1 VKYQPRV
8 YSIKINAT
16 MENLIMTGAEILLGT
31 LAANGVEVCFMNP
44 GTSEMHFV
52 AALDKVEGCRGVL
65 CLFEGVCAGAADG
78 YARMTGRPAA
88 TLVHLGPGLGNALA
102 NFHNARKARSPVVS
116 IVGEHTRSHLT
127 YDAPL
132 SADVAAF
139 ARPVSEYVRTVMEP
153 DDVGRAASE
162 TIAAAIAPPGQVATL
177 IIPADLSWSEAKGCG
192 PVIARPPRKLPSQ
205 HTISGVA
212 RRITSRAGLLLG
224 GTAVN
229 DRALLAAGKLA
240 EHTGVRVFMDRY
252 APRLACGRGRF
263 TPTRIPYFPE
273 AALPL
278 LADLEHL
285 ILVESQAPVTFF
297 GYPESPSYLLPET
310 CEVVT
315 LAERTE
321 DGTGAVE
328 ALMEECGAGS
338 ARFAATRPV
347 SASVHTDGP
356 LTAKSIGAVVAALL
370 PQSAIVSDE
379 MISVG
384 GDVLPY
390 LINAAP
396 HDELPVTG
404 GSIGQGIPVALGA
417 AMACPDRKVVVLQA
431 DGSAM
436 YTLQALWTIA
446 RENLDV
452 VTVIFANR
460 RYRILDVEM
469 RRTGAHGY
477 GERAN
482 QMIDIGRPD
491 LDWVK
496 LSTGMGVAAT
506 RATTA
511 KKFESQ
517 FRAAM
522 KEKGPRLIEAVID

>member
-1 VKYQPRV
+1 
-8 YSIKINAT
+8 
-16 MENLIMTGAEILLGT
+16 MTGAEILLQT

-52 AALDKVEGCRGVL
+52 AALDRVDGCRGVL

-139 ARPVSEYVRTVMEP
+139 ARPVSEYVCTVMEA
-153 DDVGRAASE
+153 DDVGRAAAE

-192 PVIARPPRKLPSQ
+192 PVIARPPLKLPSQ
-205 HTISGVA
+205 QTISSVA
-212 RRITSRAGLLLG
+212 QRMNSRGGILLG
-224 GTAVN
+224 GAAVN
-229 DRALLAAGKLA
+229 ERGLLAAGRLA
-240 EHTGVRVFMDRY
+240 VRTGVRVFMDRY

-263 TPTRIPYFPE
+263 APTRIPYFPE

-278 LADLEHL
+278 LADLESL

-297 GYPESPSYLLPET
+297 GYPESPSYLLPEA
-310 CEVVT
+310 CQVT
-315 LAERTE
+315 PLAERGQ
-321 DGTGAVE
+321 DGTGALE
-328 ALMEECGAGS
+328 ALVAECGAERASIFS
-338 ARFAATRPV
+338 ARSLTV
-347 SASVHTDGP
+347 SASTAEA
-356 LTAKSIGAVVAALL
+356 LTAKSIGAVVAMHL
-370 PQSAIVSDE
+370 PEGAIVSDE

-390 LINAAP
+390 LIDAAP

-506 RATTA
+506 RATTVA
-511 KKFESQ
+511 EFSKQ
-517 FRAAM
+517 FGAAM
-522 KEKGPRLIEAVID
+522 AERGASLIEAVID

>member
-1 VKYQPRV
+1 
-8 YSIKINAT
+8 
-16 MENLIMTGAEILLGT
+16 
-31 LAANGVEVCFMNP
+31 
-44 GTSEMHFV
+44 
-52 AALDKVEGCRGVL
+52 
-65 CLFEGVCAGAADG
+65 
-78 YARMTGRPAA
+78 
-88 TLVHLGPGLGNALA
+88 
-102 NFHNARKARSPVVS
+102 
-116 IVGEHTRSHLT
+116 
-127 YDAPL
+127 
-132 SADVAAF
+132 
-139 ARPVSEYVRTVMEP
+139 MEP

-162 TIAAAIAPPGQVATL
+162 AIAAAITPPGQVSTL
-177 IIPADLSWSEAKGCG
+177 ILPADLSWSESKGCG
-192 PVIARPPRKLPSQ
+192 GVVARPARKLPSQ
-205 HTISGVA
+205 QTISSVA
-212 RRITSRAGLLLG
+212 RRMAARTGVLLG

-229 DRALLAAGKLA
+229 DRSLRAAQKLSA
-240 EHTGVRVFMDRY
+240 STGVRVFMDRY

-263 TPTRIPYFPE
+263 TPIRIPYFPE

-278 LADLEHL
+278 LTDLQHL

-297 GYPESPSYLLPET
+297 GYPDSPSYLLPES
-310 CEVVT
+310 CEVTT
-315 LAERTE
+315 LAERSE
-321 DGTGAVE
+321 DGTGALE
-328 ALMEECGAGS
+328 ALLEECGAGS
-338 ARFAATRPV
+338 AGIAATQ
-347 SASVHTDGP
+347 SAPASIPSDGP
-356 LTAKSIGAVVAALL
+356 LTAKAIGAVVAMYL
-370 PQSAIVSDE
+370 PEGAIVSDE

-384 GDVLPY
+384 GDVLPA

-446 RENLDV
+446 RETLDV

-482 QMIDIGRPD
+482 EMIDIGQPD

-496 LSTGMGVAAT
+496 LSEGMGVAAS
-506 RATTA
+506 RANTVA
-511 KKFESQ
+511 KFVLQ
-517 FRAAM
+517 FRVAM

>member
-1 VKYQPRV
+1 
-8 YSIKINAT
+8 
-16 MENLIMTGAEILLGT
+16 MTGAEILLKT
-31 LAANGVEVCFMNP
+31 LAGNGVEVCFMNP

-52 AALDKVEGCRGVL
+52 AALDKVAGYRGVL

-139 ARPVSEYVRTVMEP
+139 ARPVSDYVRTVMEP
-153 DDVGRAASE
+153 DDVGRSASE

-205 HTISGVA
+205 QTISSVA
-212 RRITSRAGLLLG
+212 QRMNSRAGLLLG

-229 DRALLAAGKLA
+229 DRALLAARRLEA
-240 EHTGVRVFMDRY
+240 STGVRVFMDRY
-252 APRLACGRGRF
+252 APRLACGRGRLA
-263 TPTRIPYFPE
+263 PTRIPYFPE

-278 LADLEHL
+278 LADLQHL

-297 GYPESPSYLLPET
+297 GYPDSPSYLLPES
-310 CEVVT
+310 CEVTT

-321 DGTGAVE
+321 DGTGALE
-328 ALMEECGAGS
+328 ALVDECGAEE
-338 ARFAATRPV
+338 AIFEPH
-347 SASVHTDGP
+347 SVAISIHTSEP
-356 LTAKSIGAVVAALL
+356 LTAKTIGAVVAMYL
-370 PQSAIVSDE
+370 PEGAIVSDE

-384 GDVLPY
+384 GDVLPH
-390 LINAAP
+390 LIKAAP
-396 HDELPVTG
+396 HEELPVTG

-436 YTLQALWTIA
+436 YTLQALWTIS
-446 RENLDV
+446 RENLDI

-482 QMIDIGRPD
+482 QMIDIGQPD

-496 LSTGMGVAAT
+496 LSEGMGVSASRAAT
-506 RATTA
+506 VA
-511 KKFESQ
+511 KFESQ

-522 KEKGPRLIEAVID
+522 KEKGPRLIEAVIE

>member
-1 VKYQPRV
+1 
-8 YSIKINAT
+8 
-16 MENLIMTGAEILLGT
+16 MENLIMTGAEILLKT
-31 LAANGVEVCFMNP
+31 LAGNGVEVCFMNP

-52 AALDKVEGCRGVL
+52 AALDKVAGCRGVL

-116 IVGEHTRSHLT
+116 IVGEHTRHHLT

-132 SADVAAF
+132 SADIAAF
-139 ARPVSEYVRTVMEP
+139 ARPVSDYVRTVMEL

-192 PVIARPPRKLPSQ
+192 PVIARPGRRLPSQ
-205 HTISGVA
+205 QTISSVA
-212 RRITSRAGLLLG
+212 RRMTSTRTGLLLG

-229 DRALLAAGKLA
+229 DRALLAAGRLA
-240 EHTGVRVFMDRY
+240 ADTGVRVFMDRY

-285 ILVESQAPVTFF
+285 FLVESQAPVTFF
-297 GYPESPSYLLPET
+297 GYPDSPSYLLPAA
-310 CEVVT
+310 CEVTT

-321 DGTGAVE
+321 DGTGALE

-338 ARFAATRPV
+338 AVIATKH
-347 SASVHTDGP
+347 SAPASIPADGP

-370 PQSAIVSDE
+370 PEAAIVSDE

-390 LINAAP
+390 LIDAAP

-477 GERAN
+477 GELAN

-506 RATTA
+506 SATTVA
-511 KKFESQ
+511 Q
-517 FRAAM
+517 FSKQFGAAM
-522 KEKGPRLIEAVID
+522 AEKGARLIEAVIE

>member
-1 VKYQPRV
+1 
-8 YSIKINAT
+8 
-16 MENLIMTGAEILLGT
+16 
-31 LAANGVEVCFMNP
+31 
-44 GTSEMHFV
+44 
-52 AALDKVEGCRGVL
+52 
-65 CLFEGVCAGAADG
+65 
-78 YARMTGRPAA
+78 
-88 TLVHLGPGLGNALA
+88 
-102 NFHNARKARSPVVS
+102 
-116 IVGEHTRSHLT
+116 
-127 YDAPL
+127 
-132 SADVAAF
+132 
-139 ARPVSEYVRTVMEP
+139 MEP
-153 DDVGRAASE
+153 DEVGRAASE

-205 HTISGVA
+205 QTISSVA
-212 RRITSRAGLLLG
+212 QRMNSRTGLLLG

-240 EHTGVRVFMDRY
+240 ASTGVRVFMDRY
-252 APRLACGRGRF
+252 APLLACGRGRF

-297 GYPESPSYLLPET
+297 GYPDSPSYLLPEA
-310 CEVVT
+310 CEVTT
-315 LAERTE
+315 LAERSE
-321 DGTGAVE
+321 DGSGALE

-338 ARFAATRPV
+338 AVIATTH
-347 SASVHTDGP
+347 SAPASGPTDGP

-370 PQSAIVSDE
+370 PESAIVSDE

-390 LINAAP
+390 LVDAAP

-506 RATTA
+506 RATTVA
-511 KKFESQ
+511 Q
-517 FRAAM
+517 FSKQFAAAM
-522 KEKGPRLIEAVID
+522 AERGARLIEAVIEEPKARLLRTRFCATAERKQAARRKRAARSYNRTATAGSGRSFRDRRRGLYMIDQFAIRPRISVRHKVRIVRVRPQQLTGMLDGTEVLFRPRGDLDHVR